1 MNYGLISNVGY
12 HANQLTNNRILEEIS
27 DEENGIY
34 SIEWGKGPSFTCSW
48 CCFNMDTIPIQDKL
62 EGVQMP

>member
-34 SIEWGKGPSFTCSW
+34 SIEWGKGPSFSVS
-48 CCFNMDTIPIQDKL
+48 PAV
-62 EGVQMP
+62 GVVLTWTQYQFKTN